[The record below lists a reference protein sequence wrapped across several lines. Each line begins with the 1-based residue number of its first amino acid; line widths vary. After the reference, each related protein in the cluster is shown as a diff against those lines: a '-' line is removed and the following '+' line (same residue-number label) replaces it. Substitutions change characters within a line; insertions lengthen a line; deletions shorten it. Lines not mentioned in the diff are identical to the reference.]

1 MNYGTLDTKGLLSP
15 HSKANIDKLEM
26 VQQNVAKYVFQDV
39 SRYSSPTA
47 MMNQLEWITLEQRRL
62 IARLVM
68 MYGIQYGLIDVTS
81 DYTTKSHSLRG
92 HPVTLQQIRTRVK
105 PYEASFFPATVT
117 PWNRLPASV
126 VAPNLDVFKGRV
138 LASLQV

>member
-1 MNYGTLDTKGLLSP
+1 
-15 HSKANIDKLEM
+15 M